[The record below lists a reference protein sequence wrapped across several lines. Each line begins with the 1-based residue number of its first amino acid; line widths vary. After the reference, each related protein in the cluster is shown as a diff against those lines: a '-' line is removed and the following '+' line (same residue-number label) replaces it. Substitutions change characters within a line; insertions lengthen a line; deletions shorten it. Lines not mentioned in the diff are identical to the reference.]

1 MTDIDTIKQL
11 YTPTSTAETQ
21 AVISSV
27 SEQEKKQ
34 KKETAAF
41 GEILKNVS
49 SLATKIGKDVKS
61 FKLAKE
67 GGFGEGKTFKDF
79 FRWQSTPD
87 YEREPFMEKGL
98 SARLKS
104 DGTPYTVN
112 DLAADAD
119 TSLGPNIADGKS
131 GGLKSSLTTGVDTST
146 GVSSD
151 KDYEPKFTLGDLKID
166 NGMGGILQK
175 KEQTIEPKMV
185 SNVRKS
191 ETKIADKKEKLKL
204 KQKDNG
210 VDISR
215 IDTAGTSTLTKNI
228 IAGGARILQ
237 HAGVKNFD
245 NFYEIKKDQYRD
257 DYEFYSSDTFF
268 EGQDLKPGTSKVY
281 LKLSDEALR
290 RQFDEEME
298 FAKEKDMSTD
308 PDAVPYDGPRN
319 FEDYSKIE
327 ENRYHLYYMPTEAI
341 SHLNKGD
348 KLETYSIFN
357 TLYDIRKIEAAKK

>member
-104 DGTPYTVN
+104 DGTLFTVN

-119 TSLGPNIADGKS
+119 ASLGPNIADGKS
-131 GGLKSSLTTGVDTST
+131 GGLKSSLTTGVGTST
-146 GVSSD
+146 GVS
-151 KDYEPKFTLGDLKID
+151 
-166 NGMGGILQK
+166 
-175 KEQTIEPKMV
+175 
-185 SNVRKS
+185 
-191 ETKIADKKEKLKL
+191 
-204 KQKDNG
+204 
-210 VDISR
+210 
-215 IDTAGTSTLTKNI
+215 
-228 IAGGARILQ
+228 
-237 HAGVKNFD
+237 FD
-245 NFYEIKKDQYRD
+245 NEYE
-257 DYEFYSSDTFF
+257 
-268 EGQDLKPGTSKVY
+268 
-281 LKLSDEALR
+281 
-290 RQFDEEME
+290 
-298 FAKEKDMSTD
+298 
-308 PDAVPYDGPRN
+308 
-319 FEDYSKIE
+319 
-327 ENRYHLYYMPTEAI
+327 
-341 SHLNKGD
+341 
-348 KLETYSIFN
+348 
-357 TLYDIRKIEAAKK
+357 